1 MKIVRT
7 LFTLVMILLTASVFA
22 YALDASP
29 LPIALGLTAFS
40 LIIPRQ
46 KGVLNFSVLFDLAKP
61 VGETVGSGGGIKSEI
76 ILIHESD
83 VDWTL
88 FPERGTGLDLSTITA
103 DIAMKTGKFMH
114 RFYMTQGTI
123 KPSEKKLKGSNQ
135 DCGGYEITLEG
146 FYPGIEKAVQNWKAQ
161 FGISFKGLI
170 IVQNCALAQRYLI
183 GERCNLAHIEDI
195 DTTWGEEVDK
205 EKGSKFTFKCKQ
217 SMPMAIYEGAIAFDP
232 LSESW

>member
-1 MKIVRT
+1 MKILRT

-22 YALDASP
+22 YALNVPP
-29 LPIALGLTAFS
+29 LPIAFGLALFS
-40 LIIPRQ
+40 AVVQRRQ
-46 KGVLNFSVLFDLAKP
+46 GVLNFSVLFDLAKP
-61 VGETVGSGGGIKSEI
+61 AGETVGSGGGIKSEI
-76 ILIHESD
+76 ILIHETD
-83 VDWTL
+83 VDFSQ
-88 FPERGTGLDLSTITA
+88 FPVRGTASDLSTIA
-103 DIAMKTGKFMH
+103 GDIVLKNGKFMH

-135 DCGGYEITLEG
+135 DCGGWEITLEG

-170 IVQNCALAQRYLI
+170 IIQNCASAKRYLI
-183 GERCNLAHIEDI
+183 GEPCNLVHIEDI

-217 SMPMAIYEGAIAFDP
+217 SMPMGIYEGAIAFDP